1 MKGFSLR
8 MMLNTRS
15 RKKISFLE
23 PGSKKI
29 KDRIYYD
36 LLFIQQK
43 ARLKIRLYILLS
55 APRGVTI
62 SDD

>member
-1 MKGFSLR
+1 
-8 MMLNTRS
+8 MMLNSRS